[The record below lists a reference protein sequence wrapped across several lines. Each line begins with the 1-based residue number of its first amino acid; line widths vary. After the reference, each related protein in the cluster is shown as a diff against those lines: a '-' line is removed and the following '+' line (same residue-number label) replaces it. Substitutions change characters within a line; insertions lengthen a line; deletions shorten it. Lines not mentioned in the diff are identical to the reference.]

1 MSPNAKQQI
10 TKKLAKKPVVAAKTA
25 AAKPKGPPVTAAQ
38 SLAQKKAAVAK
49 VTKLAADSK
58 KIAKLAAKPKP
69 KTTKAIAKPS
79 PAAAK
84 TAVKPAQVK
93 AKPVAALAQKKA
105 TVATKAKKLTA
116 MSKSV
121 TPKPAITKPLVKKP

>member
-1 MSPNAKQQI
+1 
-10 TKKLAKKPVVAAKTA
+10 LAKKPVVAAKTA

-69 KTTKAIAKPS
+69 KTTKVIAKPS

-105 TVATKAKKLTA
+105 TVATKAKKLTT

>member
-1 MSPNAKQQI
+1 M
-10 TKKLAKKPVVAAKTA
+10 AKKPVVAAKTA

-93 AKPVAALAQKKA
+93 AKPVAALA
-105 TVATKAKKLTA
+105 
-116 MSKSV
+116 
-121 TPKPAITKPLVKKP
+121 

>member
-69 KTTKAIAKPS
+69 KTTKAIDSGTMAPERRQMGLFLGKRNFCVGLGVRPWHGKFLKLS
-79 PAAAK
+79 QK
-84 TAVKPAQVK
+84 CTAHFQGC
-93 AKPVAALAQKKA
+93 LQKN
-105 TVATKAKKLTA
+105 
-116 MSKSV
+116 
-121 TPKPAITKPLVKKP
+121 